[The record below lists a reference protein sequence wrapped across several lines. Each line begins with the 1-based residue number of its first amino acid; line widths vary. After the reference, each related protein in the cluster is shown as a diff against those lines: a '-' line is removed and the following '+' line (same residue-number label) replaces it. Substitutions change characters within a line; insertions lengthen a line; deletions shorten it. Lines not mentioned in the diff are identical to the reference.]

1 MVGLNRRRLLQASIA
16 AGGMLAAP
24 QIKAQSKPE
33 KLVYVGDN
41 GPWHWTMVEEVAP
54 AFEKATGIKIDFT
67 LLPVDPWRARLRAE
81 LGAGSGGI
89 DIVQWSVGMAGWI
102 APHMEDHE
110 LLLQQITG
118 ASDPD
123 FDWNDFLAG
132 TKKAATYDGKLVG
145 IPYRITTGIMHYQ
158 KALMEQAGF
167 AKPPGTW
174 PEFLKAAIALN
185 TPPRALRVRHIRP
198 AGRRRCSSA
207 SCRGCTP
214 TAADLVDFKT
224 GEIFINDDKGVE
236 ALTVLCRPGRP
247 STRSCRP
254 KR

>member
-1 MVGLNRRRLLQASIA
+1 MTGLNRRRLLQASIA

-110 LLLQQITG
+110 LVVKQITG
-118 ASDPD
+118 QASGLRLGRLP
-123 FDWNDFLAG
+123 G
-132 TKKAATYDGKLVG
+132 AA
-145 IPYRITTGIMHYQ
+145 PS
-158 KALMEQAGF
+158 
-167 AKPPGTW
+167 
-174 PEFLKAAIALN
+174 
-185 TPPRALRVRHIRP
+185 
-198 AGRRRCSSA
+198 GRRPTTASWSAFPTASPPA
-207 SCRGCTP
+207 SC
-214 TAADLVDFKT
+214 
-224 GEIFINDDKGVE
+224 I
-236 ALTVLCRPGRP
+236 
-247 STRSCRP
+247 TRR
-254 KR
+254 R